1 MALSASGITVQ
12 FGPTTALSGVEF
24 FCKFGEVHALV
35 GENGSG
41 KSTMMR
47 VLAGELRPNH
57 GSMTLGEKPYAPG
70 SPQDS
75 RHAGVALIHQEL
87 ALCPDMSVA
96 ENIVLG
102 VEPTR
107 GIRFDRLAAEQ
118 LAADTLTAMGYADF
132 PVRAKVATLPIALR
146 QIVEIARAIAN
157 NAQIILFDEPTS
169 SLTRADV
176 AKLFDQIRRLREEG
190 RAIVYISHFLDEI
203 MEIADRATI
212 LRDGQLVGTVEIA
225 ESSPDEIV
233 SQMVGRALG
242 SLYPRSERTTGEEV
256 LSATNV
262 TGRKLPINAN
272 LSLRR
277 GEVVGIA
284 GLNGA
289 GRTELARLL
298 VGLDKPSNGELKV
311 KGRPGWL
318 SPAGGW
324 MKGMG
329 LLSEDRK
336 AEGLALAMSIRD
348 NIVLPKP
355 GFLIPR
361 KDEARR
367 GKELVERMRI
377 KCASPDQAIGKLSG
391 GNQQKAAIAR
401 LLDMDADILILDEP
415 TRGID
420 IGSKAEIYGLID
432 ELAQK
437 GCAILMISS
446 YLPELLGVCDRI
458 AVMSRGELSEA
469 IPASETN
476 EHELLARCASA

>member
-1 MALSASGITVQ
+1 MALSANGITVQ
-12 FGPTTALSGVEF
+12 FGPTTALSGVDFSCE
-24 FCKFGEVHALV
+24 FGEVHALV

-47 VLAGELRPNH
+47 VLAGELRPDQ
-57 GSMTLGEKPYAPG
+57 GSMTLEGRPYAPG
-70 SPQDS
+70 FPQDS
-75 RHAGVALIHQEL
+75 RRSGVALIHQEL

-102 VEPTR
+102 VEPAR
-107 GIRFDRLAAEQ
+107 GYRFDRLAAER
-118 LAADTLTAMGYADF
+118 LAADTLASMGYGEF
-132 PVRAKVATLPIALR
+132 PVRAKVAQLPIALR
-146 QIVEIARAIAN
+146 QIVEIGRAIAN
-157 NAQIILFDEPTS
+157 NARIILFDEPTS

-212 LRDGQLVGTVEIA
+212 LRDGQLVDTVRIA
-225 ESSPDEIV
+225 ESNPDQIV
-233 SQMVGRALG
+233 SLMVGRDLDD
-242 SLYPRSERTTGEEV
+242 LYPRSERRPGEEV
-256 LSATNV
+256 LSCKGV
-262 TGRKLPINAN
+262 TGRKLPVNAS

-289 GRTELARLL
+289 GRTELARIL
-298 VGLDKPSNGELKV
+298 VGLDKPRQGEV
-311 KGRPGWL
+311 AIKGRPDWL
-318 SPAGGW
+318 SPAGAW

-336 AEGLALAMSIRD
+336 AEGLALTMSIQD

-355 GFLIPR
+355 GFLIQR

-367 GKELVERMRI
+367 GSELVQRMRI
-377 KCASPDQAIGKLSG
+377 KCASPQQAIGKLSG

-401 LLDMDADILILDEP
+401 LLDMEADILILDEP

-420 IGSKAEIYGLID
+420 VGSKAEIYALID

-458 AVMSRGELSEA
+458 AVMSRGQLFEPVPVSQ
-469 IPASETN
+469 TN